1 MKYEITIETDRS
13 GLVVNYLDI
22 LTNNTTRCII
32 IDGDETAT
40 IQEALKYLEEDLT
53 R

>member
-1 MKYEITIETDRS
+1 MKYVITIETDKSR
-13 GLVVNYLDI
+13 VVNYLDI
-22 LTNNTTRCII
+22 LTNNTSRCII

-40 IQEALKYLEEDLT
+40 IQQALKYLEEDLS